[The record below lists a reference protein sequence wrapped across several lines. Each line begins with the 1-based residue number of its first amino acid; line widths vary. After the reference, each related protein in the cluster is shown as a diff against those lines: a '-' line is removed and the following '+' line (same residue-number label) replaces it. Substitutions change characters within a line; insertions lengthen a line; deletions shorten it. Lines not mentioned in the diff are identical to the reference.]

1 MRKGEITLT
10 RFTTSQREWFER
22 LYTIQ
27 APAETPPSTPAIP
40 SVRSPTEQRER
51 GAEGRNNVE
60 ARSVIFDVRRAR
72 LALLSL
78 TGRHQ
83 FQRRFA
89 AVSPHLR
96 LLSTASRVPLS
107 HTNLMGRRR
116 AALSVSMASL
126 VGLFE
131 FELANFHSLPESLV
145 KKPCI
150 AELQLPVRRG
160 EEREESRRSYHTQEM
175 FS

>member
-60 ARSVIFDVRRAR
+60 ARSVIFDVRREA
-72 LALLSL
+72 
-78 TGRHQ
+78 G
-83 FQRRFA
+83 
-89 AVSPHLR
+89 AVITHGAPPIS
-96 LLSTASRVPLS
+96 APL
-107 HTNLMGRRR
+107 
-116 AALSVSMASL
+116 
-126 VGLFE
+126 
-131 FELANFHSLPESLV
+131 
-145 KKPCI
+145 
-150 AELQLPVRRG
+150 RRG
-160 EEREESRRSYHTQEM
+160 VPPSPALVNSVACATVAHESDGAATRSVERQHGQPRRS
-175 FS
+175 F